1 MARIGILTCSN
12 ATQDLGCSSY
22 LCFQDLNEG
31 AGEFARYAQRSDKAV
46 IAGIINCSGCP
57 TAHAPEKL
65 LNRIKSLTELGVNT
79 IHFATCIVLLC
90 PFKERYLKM
99 LKENFPEIEFV
110 EGTHGH
116 APGVTP
122 EMFAGAMKRMLTQP
136 KPTLA
141 NIMSKTVKKQDRP
154 ET

>member
-1 MARIGILTCSN
+1 MAKIGILTCSN

-22 LCFQDLNEG
+22 LCFQELNEG
-31 AGEFARYAQRSDKAV
+31 GGEFNRYTQKGDKAV
-46 IAGIINCSGCP
+46 IAGIINCAGCP

-65 LNRIKSLTELGVNT
+65 LGRIRSLTELGVSA
-79 IHFATCIVLLC
+79 IHFATCVKLLC
-90 PFKERYLKM
+90 PFKERYLNM

-116 APGVTP
+116 TPGVTP
-122 EMFAGAMKRMLTQP
+122 EMFVGAMKRMLTQP

-141 NIMSKTVKKQDRP
+141 NIMGKTTKKAG
-154 ET
+154 